1 VSITDVVISASAAG
15 PVPKRA
21 YSIPQACT
29 ALDLGLNSVKRL
41 VENGT
46 LPSIHI
52 GRRVLILAEDL
63 DAMLARIKAGAVV
76 EMNPKGRP
84 PLTAPPP
91 APSAPAEPKKKGL
104 SPRLAAHL
112 AKLNAKPRAP
122 RA

>member
-21 YSIPQACT
+21 YSVPQTCAI
-29 ALDLGLNSVKRL
+29 LDLGLNSVKRL
-41 VENGT
+41 VENGS
-46 LPSIHI
+46 LPSIRI
-52 GRRVLILAEDL
+52 GRRVLILAEDIE
-63 DAMLARIKAGAVV
+63 AFLARLKAGAVV
-76 EMNPKGRP
+76 EMNPKGRS

-91 APSAPAEPKKKGL
+91 PPAPAEPAKKPL